1 MPTRIS
7 EMQKSSS
14 AAVLPSVGLLTH
26 LSWLAELFS
35 PVFLLRRW
43 RLLVKTIPFI
53 GISCFIRWMI
63 WHDNFNESP
72 SETFV
77 LAPLITAC
85 VFVTSSMLSNVVSD
99 FKESEKIPAELV
111 GYFQTLLTFAISAS
125 RHAKHHRLKHPHQY
139 IGEKPIHVGEALR
152 HIESILLSII
162 DFLDGRRTYLEVSQT
177 QLDAEIDYI
186 TLMATWGFEAMETPE
201 HCLTEIRKKMC
212 RMHDIARTHII
223 LPLYTLIDVL
233 TICLISYITTIKF
246 TYENTAYA
254 CLVFFG
260 GLFIYLNF
268 LNRDLDDPF
277 QYPPGYHLA
286 TYLSGIPDRL
296 KIEEAWSNPPA
307 IDFNCLT
314 ADFGLQLRK
323 YMSDVNMKPS
333 RVNMAIEKLR
343 TEEGSKS
350 LGALQRQFS
359 FLRSSLRIT
368 NNPLSSLSLE
378 LNTSVN
384 GADGSKN
391 DSSNDQHITHKS
403 KEEQT
408 EVVQLH
414 SMSTLENIEED
425 DEQEANATTENFYG
439 NEFNLVEARN
449 SVSLSS
455 NIVETWHSKRFAGGQ
470 TLS

>member
-1 MPTRIS
+1 
-7 EMQKSSS
+7 
-14 AAVLPSVGLLTH
+14 
-26 LSWLAELFS
+26 
-35 PVFLLRRW
+35 
-43 RLLVKTIPFI
+43 
-53 GISCFIRWMI
+53 
-63 WHDNFNESP
+63 
-72 SETFV
+72 
-77 LAPLITAC
+77 
-85 VFVTSSMLSNVVSD
+85 
-99 FKESEKIPAELV
+99 
-111 GYFQTLLTFAISAS
+111 
-125 RHAKHHRLKHPHQY
+125 
-139 IGEKPIHVGEALR
+139 
-152 HIESILLSII
+152 
-162 DFLDGRRTYLEVSQT
+162 
-177 QLDAEIDYI
+177 
-186 TLMATWGFEAMETPE
+186 
-201 HCLTEIRKKMC
+201 
-212 RMHDIARTHII
+212 
-223 LPLYTLIDVL
+223 
-233 TICLISYITTIKF
+233 
-246 TYENTAYA
+246 
-254 CLVFFG
+254 
-260 GLFIYLNF
+260 LNF

-391 DSSNDQHITHKS
+391 DSSNDQHITHKG
-403 KEEQT
+403 QT
-408 EVVQLH
+408 EVAQLH

-455 NIVETWHSKRFAGGQ
+455 NIVETWHSKRFASGQ